1 MYFGDDINEK
11 PTLDARVL
19 QQLRRDLGDEE
30 GESGTLAMLLG
41 DFKVDAAKL
50 IGDMRKAVAEN
61 DARLLQ
67 RSAHTLKS
75 NSAMFGAVRLSAM
88 NKNLEEMGRNGTL
101 EGAVEKIAGV
111 EAEFELVKAA
121 LPN

>member
-1 MYFGDDINEK
+1 MYFGDEINEK

-19 QQLRRDLGDEE
+19 QQLKHDLGDEE
-30 GESGTLAMLLG
+30 GEGGTLAMLLG

-50 IGDMRKAVAEN
+50 IEDMHKAIAEN

-88 NKNLEEMGRNGTL
+88 NKNLEEMGRNATL
-101 EGAVEKIAGV
+101 EGAAEKIAGV

-121 LPN
+121 LP

>member
-1 MYFGDDINEK
+1 MSFGDDINEK
-11 PTLDARVL
+11 PTLDTRVL
-19 QQLRRDLGDEE
+19 QQLRHDLGDEE

-41 DFKVDAAKL
+41 DYKTDAAKL
-50 IGDMRKAVAEN
+50 IVDMHRAISEK

-88 NKNLEEMGRNGTL
+88 NKNLEAMGREGIL
-101 EGAVEKIAGV
+101 EGAAEKIASV
-111 EAEFELVKAA
+111 EEEFERVKAA
-121 LPN
+121 LP